1 MKNSPGAIGKRS
13 ITQVGFGNHIIQQSI
28 DRETGDGLD
37 ARLAGDV
44 LAVGNNRMDR
54 YEILVGDLPVS
65 QAPGDGNEDLA
76 PKAHSLQA
84 VPSYASAREPA
95 EVCDA
100 PVPVSRKD

>member
-1 MKNSPGAIGKRS
+1 
-13 ITQVGFGNHIIQQSI
+13 
-28 DRETGDGLD
+28 
-37 ARLAGDV
+37 
-44 LAVGNNRMDR
+44 MDR

-76 PKAHSLQA
+76 LALRKLIAFRLC
-84 VPSYASAREPA
+84 RRTRLLEPA

>member
-1 MKNSPGAIGKRS
+1 
-13 ITQVGFGNHIIQQSI
+13 
-28 DRETGDGLD
+28 
-37 ARLAGDV
+37 
-44 LAVGNNRMDR
+44 MDR

-76 PKAHSLQA
+76 LALRKLIAFRLC
-84 VPSYASAREPA
+84 ASAREPA

>member
-1 MKNSPGAIGKRS
+1 
-13 ITQVGFGNHIIQQSI
+13 
-28 DRETGDGLD
+28 
-37 ARLAGDV
+37 
-44 LAVGNNRMDR
+44 MDR

-76 PKAHSLQA
+76 LALRKLSLQA